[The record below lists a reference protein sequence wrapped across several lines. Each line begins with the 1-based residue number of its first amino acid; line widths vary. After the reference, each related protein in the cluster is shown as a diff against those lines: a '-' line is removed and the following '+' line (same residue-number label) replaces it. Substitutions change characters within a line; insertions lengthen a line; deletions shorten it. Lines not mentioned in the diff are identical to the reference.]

1 MVTAK
6 HIFSQDGRYNWLFIF
21 SICLLSYATFLHV
34 NFEFTCFAQNR
45 LIAMDLLDAM
55 TWHATDLCR

>member
-1 MVTAK
+1 M
-6 HIFSQDGRYNWLFIF
+6 DGTIGCSSFHFAYLTM
-21 SICLLSYATFLHV
+21 LQFLYV

-55 TWHATDLCR
+55 TWHATDLCQ